1 MPDRLLTLKSDPDRL
16 LLVRVSLI
24 TLSRVFIM
32 PTNVRTQAQRLDE
45 LQSILRDDYG
55 QDFSLADITEIA
67 DWLGRFYTA
76 LIKLAVQ
83 RRVAEHEAAND
94 EKS

>member
-1 MPDRLLTLKSDPDRL
+1 
-16 LLVRVSLI
+16 
-24 TLSRVFIM
+24 M
-32 PTNVRTQAQRLDE
+32 PTNMRTQAQRLDE

-55 QDFSLADITEIA
+55 QDFELADVAEIA

-83 RRVAEHEAAND
+83 RRVAEHEAAKG
-94 EKS
+94 ESS